1 MTSEWTRLA
10 YESKNRIKEKLTEK
24 EKQLNYSNIYIQR
37 QNKKSKQKRWV
48 IILRGLIHTGNDV
61 GWLKSNCRLPCVDK
75 NIQAPSPSD
84 LLYFIQNSESP
95 TQNHIKHTPKI
106 DQSEPANI
114 DQSKSISPEPILS
127 LDVAKEPIM
136 ATKGPYSG
144 DCDIDRL
151 LFGDKPPTHSKIE
164 SNINSDRGEVI
175 GRVADQSESSKIKF
189 LLFDEFVSSDKW

>member
-1 MTSEWTRLA
+1 MRRLNHA
-10 YESKNRIKEKLTEK
+10 
-24 EKQLNYSNIYIQR
+24 
-37 QNKKSKQKRWV
+37 WV
-48 IILRGLIHTGNDV
+48 GNDV
-61 GWLKSNCRLPCVDK
+61 GLLKSNCRLPCVDK

-95 TQNHIKHTPKI
+95 TQSPVKHTPTL
-106 DQSEPANI
+106 DQSEPAI
-114 DQSKSISPEPILS
+114 DRQSKSISPEPMIS
-127 LDVAKEPIM
+127 VEVVKEPVV

-144 DCDIDRL
+144 DCEIDKL

>member
-1 MTSEWTRLA
+1 ME
-10 YESKNRIKEKLTEK
+10 IC
-24 EKQLNYSNIYIQR
+24 
-37 QNKKSKQKRWV
+37 
-48 IILRGLIHTGNDV
+48 V
-61 GWLKSNCRLPCVDK
+61 GELKSNCRLPCVDK

-95 TQNHIKHTPKI
+95 TQSPIKHTPTI

-114 DQSKSISPEPILS
+114 NQSKSISPEPILP
-127 LDVAKEPIM
+127 LDVAEEPIM
-136 ATKGPYSG
+136 ATKAPYSG

-164 SNINSDRGEVI
+164 SNMNSDRGEVI